1 MSALVRRIDGFDDD
15 SYKPQIFNFGR
26 YYEEKNGVNPETLQP
41 VRKIRVVIPQEGNDL
56 IPNTNESAS
65 RDLFKDNLRNNIG
78 FISGALAS
86 TALAIGVFT
95 TNVLD
100 RFSESAKKFI
110 ELGLSVIAISLV
122 TITANGLLKK

>member
-1 MSALVRRIDGFDDD
+1 MNNSVRRIGGFDDGGF
-15 SYKPQIFNFGR
+15 KPQIFDFGR
-26 YYEEKNGVNPETLQP
+26 YYEEKNGVNPKTLQP
-41 VRKIRVVIPQEGNDL
+41 VHKIRVVIPQEEDKL
-56 IPNTNESAS
+56 IPNTNEPISM
-65 RDLFKDNLRNNIG
+65 DLFRDNLRNNIG

-100 RFSESAKKFI
+100 RFSESVKKVI

-122 TITANGLLKK
+122 TITANGLLRR